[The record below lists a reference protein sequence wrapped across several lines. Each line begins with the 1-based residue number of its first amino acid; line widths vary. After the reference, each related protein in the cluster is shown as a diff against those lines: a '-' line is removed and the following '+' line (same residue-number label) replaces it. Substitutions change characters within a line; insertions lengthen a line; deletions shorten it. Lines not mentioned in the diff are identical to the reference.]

1 MIPSKRRAYVP
12 VGPTEVTLAIEI
24 ASEKHQEGISYTVLR
39 ICADMVGRRVFEGL
53 PFPQS
58 VSHVLRT
65 ELRGSLVR
73 RRLVYEDAIRI
84 IFAERHKFAVLHAEA
99 HGYEPP
105 RSPFRRVPQKP
116 TRSSPNSFT
125 RIYA

>member
-1 MIPSKRRAYVP
+1 MIPSQRRAYVRVDP
-12 VGPTEVTLAIEI
+12 SEVTHAIEI
-24 ASEKHQEGISYTVLR
+24 ASERHREGISFEVLS

-65 ELRGSLVR
+65 ELRGSLAR
-73 RRLVYEDAIRI
+73 RRLVYDDAIRI
-84 IFAERHKFAVLHAEA
+84 IFARRHEYAVQHAEA

-105 RSPFRRVPQKP
+105 KSPFRRVPQRATKG
-116 TRSSPNSFT
+116 SPSSFT
-125 RIYA
+125 RMYA